1 VHNQLELSADVD
13 SLIRRATILRTLVF
27 CAVFTGQAD
36 ACSRLGE
43 ISNVAMVRE
52 ANVIVRAIAEE
63 YAVPP
68 RAPEKLTGNSLYPT
82 KRSPDTRPI
91 VVPTIRFRVLEPIRG
106 TVGPEVILPGVLV
119 DTDDFNDRPVP
130 YTLVRKSGGGSCFA
144 DSYRSGA
151 QFLLLLKK
159 TDTGELTANWY
170 ALGPVNEQLHTD
182 DDPWVVWVRK
192 QAQ

>member
-1 VHNQLELSADVD
+1 M
-13 SLIRRATILRTLVF
+13 IRRATILQTLVF
-27 CAVFTGQAD
+27 SAVFTGEAS

-52 ANVIVRAIAEE
+52 ANVIVRAIAQE

-82 KRSPDTRPI
+82 KRGSDTRRI
-91 VVPTIRFRVLEPIRG
+91 VVPTIRFRVLETIRG
-106 TVGPEVILPGVLV
+106 TVGSEVILPGVLV

-130 YTLVRKSGGGSCFA
+130 YALVRKSGGGSCFA
-144 DSYRSGA
+144 NSYRSGA
-151 QFLLLLKK
+151 QFLLLLKT
-159 TDTGELTANWY
+159 TDAGELTANWY
-170 ALGPVNEQLHTD
+170 ALGPVNEQLHAD
-182 DDPWVVWVRK
+182 DDPWILWVRK